1 MKAKYPSDLTGLRFG
16 FLVVESKQ
24 PNDRPYKTSLW
35 RCRCDCGNSRVVQ
48 RSALVCGV
56 QVSCGCYNKKRVIET
71 HTTHG
76 LHRHSAYGTWKS
88 MIDRCYNPDSR
99 DFKDYGGRGIKV
111 CNEWHELASFVA
123 AMGPKSKGQSIDR
136 LDENGNY
143 EPGNCRWTDAL
154 GQGEHKR
161 NNAIVTHRG
170 VQRHVASV
178 WREAGIKESTFYN
191 RLNAG
196 MTPDQATALP
206 VRKRNATVVI
216 DGSERTIAEWAR
228 VAGVDPATM
237 RNRVKAGIV
246 GRALLAPPRTKKSS
260 A

>member
-1 MKAKYPSDLTGLRFG
+1 MKYPKDLVGLQFG
-16 FLVVESKQ
+16 RLTVISQ
-24 PNDRPYKTSLW
+24 TPNDRPYRVSLW
-35 RCRCDCGNSRVVQ
+35 NCQCVCGNSRVVQ

-56 QVSCGCYNKKRVIET
+56 QVSCGCFMRMRVKET

-76 LHRHSAYGTWKS
+76 LHRHSAYGTWKA
-88 MIDRCYNPDSR
+88 MIDRCYNPDSK
-99 DFKDYGGRGIKV
+99 DFKDYGGRGIQV
-111 CNEWHELASFVA
+111 CDEWRDLAGFVA
-123 AMGPKSKGQSIDR
+123 GMGPKEKGQSIDR
-136 LDENGNY
+136 LDENGDY

-161 NNAIVTHRG
+161 NNAIITRLG
-170 VQRHVASV
+170 SQRHIASV

-196 MTPDQATALP
+196 MTPDEAASLP
-206 VRKRNATVVI
+206 VRKHNATAVI
-216 DGSERTIAEWAR
+216 EGQERTLVEWAKI
-228 VAGVDPATM
+228 AGVDSATM

-246 GRALLAPPRTKKSS
+246 GKALLAPSRSRKLS